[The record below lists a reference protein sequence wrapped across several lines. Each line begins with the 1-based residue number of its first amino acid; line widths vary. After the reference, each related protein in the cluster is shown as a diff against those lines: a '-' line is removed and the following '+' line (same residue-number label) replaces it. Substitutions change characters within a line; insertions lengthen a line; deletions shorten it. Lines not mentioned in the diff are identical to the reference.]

1 MPTPLNRVPL
11 AGEVS
16 SGGGEGVNLSS
27 VWEAGWEWGRETHFR
42 GRELPVQSHF
52 FEEGGGG
59 QCSWTRA
66 CKEEKGYRDEVRN
79 IIGIANFT
87 FTIEVLTEN
96 LCGLNYGFALTF

>member
-59 QCSWTRA
+59 SVPGPEHVKRR
-66 CKEEKGYRDEVRN
+66 KG
-79 IIGIANFT
+79 
-87 FTIEVLTEN
+87 IEMKLETS
-96 LCGLNYGFALTF
+96 